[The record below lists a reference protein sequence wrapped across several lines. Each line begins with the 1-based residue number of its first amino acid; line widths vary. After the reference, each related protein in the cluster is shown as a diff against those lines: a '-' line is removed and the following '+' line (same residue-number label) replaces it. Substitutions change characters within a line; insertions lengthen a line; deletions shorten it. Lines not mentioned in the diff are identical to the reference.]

1 MSRKPWRKHAKKRGA
16 CARSKV
22 WWTQEIASLRKK
34 RGQAA
39 RERRQHPATFQEAK
53 RTLRRAIQRARKEF
67 WNNFI
72 QRADTDQVGR
82 AVRYTA
88 PRLEGKGQTLV
99 DEEGTKERMVI
110 AAFPEAPY
118 AGEQPPLP
126 DGGRANQRINEAL
139 VGRLLTKTRN
149 TSVPG
154 GDRTE
159 QT

>member
-1 MSRKPWRKHAKKRGA
+1 MEETLNQHAKKRRA

-53 RTLRRAIQRARKEF
+53 RALRRAIRRARKEC
-67 WNNFI
+67 WNNFV
-72 QRADTDQVGR
+72 QRADTDQVER
-82 AVRYTA
+82 AVKYTA
-88 PRLEGKGQTLV
+88 PRLEGKVQTLV
-99 DEEGTKERMVI
+99 DEEGTKECMVI
-110 AAFPEAPY
+110 AAAFPEAPY

-126 DGGRANQRINEAL
+126 DGGRAHQRINEAL
-139 VGRLLTKTRN
+139 VGRLLAKTRN
-149 TSVPG
+149 ASVPG